1 MEEKSTIECKNCSSE
16 FAGQFCSFCGQRYH
30 EHKESF
36 GELVYEFL
44 SDFFHYDSRFFKTII
59 PLLFLPGKLTKS
71 YNAGRQRSQFHPIRL
86 CIFSSFVYFFLF
98 FYFNRIGKAF
108 ENEVKNDPAIISA
121 DSTKQVISE
130 DSLKLS
136 IPQFSASSVKKKIQP
151 EAAEVNP
158 LSEKKNLITLKK
170 NLITLEGTSIQDSTT
185 YKSNIDSLLR
195 NKITPSQYLAQQK
208 MLGKERR
215 SGYFIR
221 ILTVRLLE
229 INLIGEEGK
238 NEFLNKLI
246 ETFLHNI
253 PKLLFFLLPVFA
265 LFLKL
270 LYIRKKEFYY
280 VDHAILSL
288 HYFSFVFLLLIF
300 SNYILNKIFNTG
312 VFTSLAFLW
321 MSVYLLIAMKRLYGQ
336 GWGKTIGKYIALGF
350 LCSFALII
358 MITINMAWSV
368 FMM

>member
-1 MEEKSTIECKNCSSE
+1 MEEKSTLECKNCSSE

-98 FYFNRIGKAF
+98 FYFNRTGKVF
-108 ENEVKNDPAIISA
+108 ENEVKNDHAIIGA
-121 DSTKQVISE
+121 DSTKQGINQ
-130 DSLKLS
+130 DSLKLA
-136 IPQFSASSVKKKIQP
+136 IPQFSGSPVKKTIRS
-151 EAAEVNP
+151 ESAEVNP
-158 LSEKKNLITLKK
+158 KSEKKNLITLKD
-170 NLITLEGTSIQDSTT
+170 TSIQDSTT
-185 YKSNIDSLLR
+185 FKSHIDSLLR
-195 NKITPSQYLAQQK
+195 NKVTPSQYLKQQK

-215 SGYFIR
+215 AGYFKR

-312 VFTSLAFLW
+312 IFTSLAFLW

-336 GWGKTIGKYIALGF
+336 GWGRTIGKYIALGF

>member
-1 MEEKSTIECKNCSSE
+1 MEEKSTLECKNCSSE

-98 FYFNRIGKAF
+98 FYFNRIGIAF
-108 ENEVKNDPAIISA
+108 ENEVKNDQAIIGA

-136 IPQFSASSVKKKIQP
+136 IPQFSTSPVKKKIQP
-151 EAAEVNP
+151 EVAEVNP
-158 LSEKKNLITLKK
+158 LSEKKNLITLK
-170 NLITLEGTSIQDSTT
+170 GTSIQDSAAA
-185 YKSNIDSLLR
+185 KSYIDSLLR
-195 NKITPSQYLAQQK
+195 NKVTPAQYLKQQK
-208 MLGKERR
+208 MLGKERKA
-215 SGYFIR
+215 GYFKR
-221 ILTVRLLE
+221 IFTVRLLE

-270 LYIRKKEFYY
+270 LYLHKKEFYY

-288 HYFSFVFLLLIF
+288 HYFSFIFLLLIF
-300 SNYILNKIFNTG
+300 SDYILNKIFNTG

-321 MSVYLLIAMKRLYGQ
+321 MSLYLLIAMKRLYGQ

-358 MITINMAWSV
+358 MMTINIAWSV

>member
-1 MEEKSTIECKNCSSE
+1 MEEKTTLECKNCSSE

-98 FYFNRIGKAF
+98 FYFNRVGTAF
-108 ENEVKNDPAIISA
+108 ENKVKNDQAIIGA
-121 DSTKQVISE
+121 DSIKQVNPE

-136 IPQFSASSVKKKIQP
+136 IPQFSGSSVKKKIQP
-151 EAAEVNP
+151 DVPKVNP
-158 LSEKKNLITLKK
+158 VSEKKNLITLKDS
-170 NLITLEGTSIQDSTT
+170 TIQDSTT
-185 YKSNIDSLLR
+185 FKSHIDSLLR
-195 NKITPSQYLAQQK
+195 NKVTPSQYLAQQK

-215 SGYFIR
+215 AGYFKR

-270 LYIRKKEFYY
+270 LYMRKKEFYY

-300 SNYILNKIFNTG
+300 SNYILNKIFATS

-321 MSVYLLIAMKRLYGQ
+321 MSFYLLIAMKRLYGQ

-350 LCSFALII
+350 LCSLALII